1 VPEEHV
7 PEHNAAFD
15 YWSGALED
23 LLDKARAEGIEIAVV
38 VRENN
43 PIDQSDRLYAFT
55 NTTHVNAIG
64 LLDYG
69 RMAICTELV
78 AAVRET
84 DAS

>member
-1 VPEEHV
+1 MPEEHV

-23 LLDKARAEGIEIAVV
+23 LLDKARVEGVEIAVV
-38 VRENN
+38 VRESN
-43 PIDQSDRLYAFT
+43 PINQSDKLYAFT
-55 NTTHVNAIG
+55 NTSHINAIG
-64 LLDYG
+64 MLDFG

-78 AAVRET
+78 AEVKGR